1 MNEIE
6 VNARIATLESQ
17 RNEQANR
24 VVVMAGMLA
33 MRDAR
38 IKELEAAQAPKDG
51 PPVLKEVPRD

>member
-6 VNARIATLESQ
+6 VNARISTLESQ

-24 VVVMAGMLA
+24 VVVMAGLLA

-38 IKELEAAQAPKDG
+38 IKELEAAQEPKK
-51 PPVLKEVPRD
+51 PVLQEVPRD

>member
-24 VVVMAGMLA
+24 VVVMAGLLA

-38 IKELEAAQAPKDG
+38 IKELEAAQEPKK
-51 PPVLKEVPRD
+51 PVLQEVPRD

>member
-24 VVVMAGMLA
+24 VVVMAGLLA

-38 IKELEAAQAPKDG
+38 IKELEAAQEPKK
-51 PPVLKEVPRD
+51 PPVLAEVPRD